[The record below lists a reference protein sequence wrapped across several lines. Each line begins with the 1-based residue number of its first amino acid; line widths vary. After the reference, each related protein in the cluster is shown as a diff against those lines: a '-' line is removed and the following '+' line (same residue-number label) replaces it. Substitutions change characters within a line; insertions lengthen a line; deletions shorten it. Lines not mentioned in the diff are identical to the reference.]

1 VLLHPKSRWKTPSVA
16 SEEIQSLVDNLSLH
30 PLLARI
36 LFRRGFRKEE
46 EVKKFLQPSLDHLHD
61 PFLLHDMNKAVERI
75 RIAIQNQEK
84 IRVYGDY
91 DVDGVSSTSLMLHVF
106 QSLGAEADYY
116 IPNRFHEGYGLHQA
130 AIQLAKD
137 EGVGLMVTVD
147 TGITAVEQAAFA
159 KSIGLDLIITDHH
172 EPSSTIPEAVAVLNP
187 KKTVCTYPDKQ
198 LAGVGV
204 AAKLAT
210 ALLGE
215 VPTRWLDLVALGT
228 IADLVPLKGENRIF
242 ASFGLNCMNSQTNIG
257 LAELMAVS
265 GIEKKVNAGHVGF
278 SLGPRIN
285 AIGRLS
291 SAIEAVELLTTEDKT
306 RAKQLAMLLNE
317 KNIERQTLV
326 DTATKEAIAQVEI
339 NTQLHRKVIVVYQ
352 EDWNL
357 GVVGIVA
364 SRLVETYYRPTI
376 VLGKDQKT
384 GLVKGSARSIRGFHL
399 HRALTEVSELLST
412 YGGHEL
418 AAGMALPENNLSDFH
433 LKLTELAEE
442 WLTSE
447 DYIKETMI
455 EEKIALLD
463 VNTALIDSLNQLEPY
478 GMGNPVPLFQINQ
491 AEAYRLDWM
500 GGQSNHLKLYLK
512 DDSGN
517 KLEAVRFRCSEL
529 ADQLTVGATTEIV
542 GELQVNEWNGRRKVQ
557 VLIRDLAIPH
567 LQIFDWRTNRKENRV
582 TELAG
587 KAVLCICANKERYTK
602 LEEGQLYTWDDVI
615 PHDLPFAHLALL
627 DAPPSVARFKAV
639 IQGLTH
645 IERIYVCFGDE
656 DIIYR
661 LPVVPSREKCKLLY
675 QTLWTKRSTRIPMQ
689 ASMEALSKRLGMS
702 GRVVRFLMDVFKEL
716 NFIDIADGQVEVLAN
731 PAKRDLSE
739 SKIYQQ
745 GIDQSEVLQ
754 TLIYSS
760 YRELSKTIKGA

>member
-1 VLLHPKSRWKTPSVA
+1 MLHPKSRWKMTPVA
-16 SEEIQSLVDNLSLH
+16 AEEIQILVDELSLH
-30 PLLARI
+30 PLVARI
-36 LFRRGFRKEE
+36 LIRRGLREKE
-46 EVKKFLQPSLDHLHD
+46 EVKQFLQPSLASLHD
-61 PFLLHDMNKAVERI
+61 PFLLHDMTKAVERI
-75 RIAIQNQEK
+75 RAAIQNQER
-84 IRVYGDY
+84 IRIYGDY

-106 QSLGAEADYY
+106 EALGAQVDYY
-116 IPNRFHEGYGLHQA
+116 IPNRFQEGYGLHQA

-137 EGVGLMVTVD
+137 EGISLMVTVD
-147 TGITAVEQAAFA
+147 TGISAVEQAKFA

-172 EPSSTIPEAVAVLNP
+172 EPSAVIPEAVAVLNP
-187 KKTVCTYPDKQ
+187 KKPNCSYPDKQ

-242 ASFGLNCMNSQTNIG
+242 ASFGLSCMNSQTNIG
-257 LAELMAVS
+257 LTELMAVS

-291 SAIEAVELLTTEDKT
+291 SATEAVELLTTNDRT
-306 RAKQLAMLLNE
+306 QAKQLAMLLNE
-317 KNIERQTLV
+317 KNMERQALV
-326 DTATKEAIAQVEI
+326 DAATTEAVAQVEADR
-339 NTQLHRKVIVVYQ
+339 QLHRKVIVVYQ

-364 SRLVETYYRPTI
+364 SRLVETFYRPTI

-384 GLVKGSARSIRGFHL
+384 GLLKGSARSIRGFHL

-412 YGGHEL
+412 YGGHEM
-418 AAGMALPENNLSDFH
+418 AAGMALSEKNLPHFH
-433 LKLTELAEE
+433 SKLTELAEE
-442 WLTSE
+442 WLTSA
-447 DYIKETMI
+447 DYIKETLV
-455 EEKIALLD
+455 EEKISLTDA
-463 VNTALIDSLNQLEPY
+463 NTVLIDSLNQLEPY
-478 GMGNPVPLFQINQ
+478 GMGNPVPLFQIEG

-500 GGQSNHLKLYLK
+500 GGQSNHLKLHLK

-529 ADQLTVGATTEIV
+529 AGQLTVGANTQIV
-542 GELQVNEWNGRRKVQ
+542 GELQVNEWNGKRKAQ

-567 LQIFDWRTNRKENRV
+567 LQIFDWRTNRKEARV
-582 TELAG
+582 AELAG
-587 KAVLCICANKERYTK
+587 KAVLCICSSKERYTN
-602 LEEGQLYTWDDVI
+602 LEDGQLYTWDDVI

-627 DAPPSVARFKAV
+627 DAPPSVARFRTV
-639 IQGLTH
+639 IQSLKNM
-645 IERIYVCFGDE
+645 ERIYVCFGDE
-656 DIIYR
+656 DMVYR
-661 LPVVPSREKCKLLY
+661 LPVVPGREKCKLMY
-675 QTLWTKRSTRIPMQ
+675 QTLWAKRSTRIPMQ
-689 ASMEALSKRLGMS
+689 ASIDALSRRLGIS
-702 GRVVRFLMDVFKEL
+702 ARVIRFLMDVFEEL
-716 NFIDIADGQVEVLAN
+716 NFIAIENDQVEVLAN
-731 PAKRDLSE
+731 PAKRDLLE

-745 GIDQSEVLQ
+745 GRDQAEVLQ

-760 YRELSKTIKGA
+760 FRELSKTIKGA